1 MPVQSCR
8 AIQLQVSRSSCRMVV
23 LRWFAFH
30 YFFSQFTEW
39 MFFFCEHLIA
49 FKSDLF
55 DPIPSSII
63 QGWGCNFSTSFIK
76 IYCYS
81 VMLFCRFY
89 SVLCVLRETG
99 LFFFFF
105 VFFFS
110 FFFFDYG
117 FFIFLLRKRNLIQDT
132 GNKKVGEEMRNGQ
145 GNQQKSSGKVFKSI
159 PLLHVY
165 LQESGPSTFLYQRK
179 VYFINDLTPKLVTD
193 IKGKQTSKQT
203 KVNP

>member
-1 MPVQSCR
+1 MQFFNLFYKDILLFSYAV
-8 AIQLQVSRSSCRMVV
+8 LQV
-23 LRWFAFH
+23 
-30 YFFSQFTEW
+30 
-39 MFFFCEHLIA
+39 
-49 FKSDLF
+49 
-55 DPIPSSII
+55 
-63 QGWGCNFSTSFIK
+63 
-76 IYCYS
+76 
-81 VMLFCRFY
+81 LFCFVC
-89 SVLCVLRETG
+89 SEG
-99 LFFFFF
+99 DWSFFFFLCF
-105 VFFFS
+105 LFL

-132 GNKKVGEEMRNGQ
+132 GNKKVGEEMRNGE